1 MSFGGYPFFP
11 GMGNQG
17 YYDYCQGQ
25 GYDPGYGYGYNNM
38 PEGAIRPR
46 DPNEPY
52 DVHSEWIGDMPL
64 AEWQDQQDHYY
75 QRGDSDPNTA
85 WYRNDWYLPEYERRH
100 SDAWIVTRAND
111 YIPGQSLFQ
120 RDGTYGYRRGFNT
133 YPRSGVRGARQ
144 RRLNSW
150 RDARP
155 SMNVWPPGATF
166 DLPMR
171 DVADHGSGL

>member
-1 MSFGGYPFFP
+1 MATCSTFLSLDLLFDPSTVSSCYHYLSSSLPIYRHPFATCTQHNADPDLYPASTLLTFAFAKMSFGGYPFFP

-75 QRGDSDPNTA
+75 Q
-85 WYRNDWYLPEYERRH
+85 
-100 SDAWIVTRAND
+100 
-111 YIPGQSLFQ
+111 
-120 RDGTYGYRRGFNT
+120 
-133 YPRSGVRGARQ
+133 
-144 RRLNSW
+144 
-150 RDARP
+150 
-155 SMNVWPPGATF
+155 
-166 DLPMR
+166 
-171 DVADHGSGL
+171 

>member
-1 MSFGGYPFFP
+1 MFYLSKSRSAFLPFHGLFLLPLPFEFASNLRHPFATCTQHNADPDLYPASTLLTFAFAKMTFGGYPFFP

-75 QRGDSDPNTA
+75 Q
-85 WYRNDWYLPEYERRH
+85 
-100 SDAWIVTRAND
+100 
-111 YIPGQSLFQ
+111 
-120 RDGTYGYRRGFNT
+120 
-133 YPRSGVRGARQ
+133 
-144 RRLNSW
+144 
-150 RDARP
+150 
-155 SMNVWPPGATF
+155 
-166 DLPMR
+166 
-171 DVADHGSGL
+171 